1 MFSKE
6 NFQRPIDLTLMKWG
20 IDWDIWNTYKNVPE
34 WRYYICHIDPDKIK
48 NHKNY
53 LSLSFMLFHWKL
65 LLDCS
70 NSAVRGQ
77 PYETKERFIWND
89 IDRPNY
95 NVHRAFSIAFDL

>member
-34 WRYYICHIDPDKIK
+34 RGYYICHIDPDKIK
-48 NHKNY
+48 NHKKY

-65 LLDCS
+65 
-70 NSAVRGQ
+70 
-77 PYETKERFIWND
+77 
-89 IDRPNY
+89 
-95 NVHRAFSIAFDL
+95 